1 MRTTLDLSD
10 DLIRELMDI
19 TDARTKTSAIE
30 EAIREFIRR
39 KNIEKLRNLSGN
51 IQLADNWRELREI
64 EINKRYGHC

>member
-1 MRTTLDLSD
+1 MSTTLDLSE

-19 TDARTKTSAIE
+19 TDARTKTGALE

-39 KNIEKLRNLSGN
+39 KNIEKLRSLRGK

-64 EINKRYGHC
+64 ENKER